1 MDWALAL
8 AIAWAVLAL
17 PAGILI
23 GLSLR
28 RADSTSR
35 KSPASQISPRRS
47 EGAPGA
53 PTSNREAGSPPSAE
67 NAGLHGFPEL
77 H

>member
-17 PAGILI
+17 PAGICI

-35 KSPASQISPRRS
+35 KPPASQISPRRS

-53 PTSNREAGSPPSAE
+53 LTGSREAGAHPSAE